1 MTDRQLGYSAGQSAP
16 AAPRRRRNNWALI
29 GCLVLVALV
38 TIPGTVLWGLIAASD
53 DGPGDDPRHQ
63 VKEHALPPGP
73 GTIELGIR
81 MAEVEISPGPAG
93 SPLRLDA
100 DWNAAI
106 FRLDEGLEQK
116 EGGWKY
122 HLRFGGRGLALLRHH
137 EHHPSRLRLQI
148 PVDHPLSI
156 EGKVS
161 MGESELDLGGLALD
175 RVSLRLSTGNHRLSF
190 REPTPQPLSL
200 LEVEGS
206 MGQVTVIGAGNA
218 SPRHIDVRHGMGE
231 LLLDLSGKW
240 RADGEVDV
248 NFRMGDSRVEL
259 PREDEAAAIVEKA
272 RVSLG
277 DRSVTDTPVAE
288 LPTGLPKVRLRATGG
303 MGELRIR

>member
-1 MTDRQLGYSAGQSAP
+1 MTDRQLGYSAGQSTP
-16 AAPRRRRNNWALI
+16 VAPRRRRNWPLI

-53 DGPGDDPRHQ
+53 GGPADDPQHQ
-63 VKEHALPPGP
+63 VKEHVLPPGP

-93 SPLRLDA
+93 SPLRLES
-100 DWNAAI
+100 DWNAAV
-106 FRLDEGLEQK
+106 FRLDEGLER
-116 EGGWKY
+116 EGGGWKY
-122 HLRFGGRGLALLRHH
+122 HLRFGGKGLAVLRHH
-137 EHHPSRLRLQI
+137 EHRPSRLRLQI

-161 MGESELDLGGLALD
+161 MGESELELGGLALD
-175 RVSLRLSTGNHRLSF
+175 RVSLQLSTGNHRLAF
-190 REPTPQPLSL
+190 RHPTPQPLSL

-218 SPRHIDVRHGMGE
+218 SPRHIEVRHGMGE

-248 NFRMGDSRVEL
+248 SFRMGDSRVEL

-277 DRSVTDTPVAE
+277 DRSVFDTAVAE
-288 LPTGLPKVRLRATGG
+288 LPAGLPRVRVRAIGG
-303 MGELRIR
+303 MGQLRIR

>member
-1 MTDRQLGYSAGQSAP
+1 MTDHQLGFLAGQSAP
-16 AAPRRRRNNWALI
+16 AAPRRRRNWALI

-38 TIPGTVLWGLIAASD
+38 TIPGTVVWGLIAASD
-53 DGPGDDPRHQ
+53 GGPADDPQHQ
-63 VKEHALPPGP
+63 VKEHVLPPGP
-73 GTIELGIR
+73 GIIELGIR

-93 SPLRLDA
+93 SPLRLES
-100 DWNAAI
+100 DWNAAV
-106 FRLDEGLEQK
+106 FRLDEGLE
-116 EGGWKY
+116 ETGGGWKY
-122 HLRFGGRGLALLRHH
+122 HLRFGGRGFAVLRHH

-148 PVDHPLSI
+148 PIDHPLSI
-156 EGKVS
+156 QGKVS

-175 RVSLRLSTGNHRLSF
+175 RVSLKLSTGNHRLSF
-190 REPTPQPLSL
+190 RQPTPRPLSL

-218 SPRHIDVRHGMGE
+218 SPRHVHVRHGMGE

-240 RADGEVDV
+240 RADGEVDLH
-248 NFRMGDSRVEL
+248 FSMGDSRVEL

-277 DRSVTDTPVAE
+277 DRSVVDKPIAE
-288 LPTGLPKVRLRATGG
+288 LPAGLPKVRVRATGA